1 MRRLNVNYL
10 NVPKTIDKQ
19 SKNPSDENKPNEKIY
34 KEITAFGFDDF
45 AERPIFVPSKQS
57 IFYLRLQLSNVWS
70 FPPHQRVLVCI
81 LFVFVF
87 VLSVTIHIVSN
98 AKQYTV
104 SSESHDEMQTV
115 VYTLIIAYR
124 WNGFLNESPKCLCIQ
139 MSIALNFREID
150 QTIWPQRILNRCAKF
165 IVDARTYVRDT
176 FIETKCSNDIFF
188 LITDVL
194 KYQISTS
201 GVSNLFSRLVQ
212 TMHLFWIQF
221 LNRSSVLYFGQSV
234 YSIWERTIWWGNNFH
249 KCPWMLSVHN
259 FRFSL
264 FSFCDLKSKHVQ
276 HFKCAQI
283 RYKLHFE
290 RFV

>member
-1 MRRLNVNYL
+1 MMKCKPLFIHWSL
-10 NVPKTIDKQ
+10 HIDEMAFWMKAQNACAFKCQLHSISEKSIKQ
-19 SKNPSDENKPNEKIY
+19 YGHN
-34 KEITAFGFDDF
+34 GFSID
-45 AERPIFVPSKQS
+45 VPS
-57 IFYLRLQLSNVWS
+57 LLLT
-70 FPPHQRVLVCI
+70 RV
-81 LFVFVF
+81 
-87 VLSVTIHIVSN
+87 
-98 AKQYTV
+98 
-104 SSESHDEMQTV
+104 
-115 VYTLIIAYR
+115 
-124 WNGFLNESPKCLCIQ
+124 
-139 MSIALNFREID
+139 
-150 QTIWPQRILNRCAKF
+150 
-165 IVDARTYVRDT
+165 RTYATHSSKQNVRMI
-176 FIETKCSNDIFF
+176 FFF

-264 FSFCDLKSKHVQ
+264 FPFCDLKSKHVQ